1 MPNEL
6 CLRYSYQA
14 EETIFNIVG
23 EQISARFLKNYR
35 AKICAPTAAHGFELL
50 FQYTCAEIK
59 LMLALLHR
67 QTHLTAV
74 LFHAK
79 LLQHIHAE

>member
-14 EETIFNIVG
+14 DETIFNIVG

-35 AKICAPTAAHGFELL
+35 AEICALTAAHGFELL
-50 FQYTCAEIK
+50 FQYACAEIK
-59 LMLALLHR
+59 LMHGLLHGKA
-67 QTHLTAV
+67 HLAAV
-74 LFHAK
+74 LFYAK